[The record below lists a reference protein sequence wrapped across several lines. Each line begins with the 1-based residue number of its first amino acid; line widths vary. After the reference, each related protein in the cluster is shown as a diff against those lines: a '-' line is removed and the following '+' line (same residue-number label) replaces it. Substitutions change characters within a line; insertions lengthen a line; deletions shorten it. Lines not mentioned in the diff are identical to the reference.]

1 MNEITILKRLLK
13 PILLII
19 VSVILFTN
27 NYYIGLSVVIF
38 VIYLLDNFRQ
48 LNIWWKNECDM

>member
-19 VSVILFTN
+19 ISIVLLIN
-27 NYYIGLSVVIF
+27 NYIGLSVVIF
-38 VIYLLDNFRQ
+38 IIYLLDNFHQ
-48 LNIWWKNECDM
+48 LNICWKKNVI